1 LTGCFDHKIDAKGR
15 LFIPSSLRRELGD
28 VFHVTISDEDCLN
41 AFSEESWGRL
51 LEQTRAMPSRERRRM
66 RVFFSNAARCEL
78 DSQGRFPLPQKLRDR
93 IGLKKDVTVVG
104 VGTFVQF
111 WEPAAFKL
119 IDEQESSPENI
130 ANIMD
135 ELDF

>member
-1 LTGCFDHKIDAKGR
+1 MTGCYDHKIDAKGR
-15 LFIPSSLRRELGD
+15 LFIPSSLRKELGD

-41 AFSEESWGRL
+41 AFSEESWNRL
-51 LEQTRAMPSRERRRM
+51 LDQTRAMPSRERRRM

-93 IGLKKDVTVVG
+93 IGLKKDVSVVG

-111 WEPAAFKL
+111 WEPEKFKL
-119 IDEQESSPENI
+119 IDQQESSPENI
-130 ANIMD
+130 ASVMD